1 VLCKDG
7 SYKWILDRGII
18 ATRDDNGKPTRM
30 IGTHTDMTERRE
42 AAEALKKAKEAA
54 EAHAK
59 SKSEFLA
66 NMSHEIRTPMNAI
79 IGLSQLAL
87 NQPGL

>member
-1 VLCKDG
+1 
-7 SYKWILDRGII
+7 
-18 ATRDDNGKPTRM
+18 
-30 IGTHTDMTERRE
+30 MTERR
-42 AAEALKKAKEAA
+42 EAA

-66 NMSHEIRTPMNAI
+66 NMSHEFRTPMNAI

-87 NQPGL
+87 NQPGF